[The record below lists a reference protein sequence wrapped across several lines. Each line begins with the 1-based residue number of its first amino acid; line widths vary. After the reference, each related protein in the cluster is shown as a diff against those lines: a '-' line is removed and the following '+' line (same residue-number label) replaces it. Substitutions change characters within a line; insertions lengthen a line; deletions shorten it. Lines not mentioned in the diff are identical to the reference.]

1 MHRAESGRV
10 PVPSFCVVFHAVRMC
25 YPPGIHVWQYG
36 KSVANQEAPPC
47 FDVRSYCWDFIT
59 EAWSMIAHMVELR
72 SADSAL
78 PKAPSPS
85 TRLVCL
91 AWPALTLTLLGAAIP
106 TLRFQGVSS
115 HPKTVAVTGSTLKKD
130 IPIRC
135 DVDYLPE
142 ARARKGQISLWA
154 KLNSLLHIRWPERD
168 GKQI

>member
-1 MHRAESGRV
+1 
-10 PVPSFCVVFHAVRMC
+10 
-25 YPPGIHVWQYG
+25 
-36 KSVANQEAPPC
+36 
-47 FDVRSYCWDFIT
+47 
-59 EAWSMIAHMVELR
+59 MIAHMVELR

-91 AWPALTLTLLGAAIP
+91 AWPVLTLTLLGVAIL
-106 TLRFQGVSS
+106 TLRFQGASS
-115 HPKTVAVTGSTLKKD
+115 HPKTVAVTGPTLKD

-154 KLNSLLHIRWPERD
+154 KLNSLLHIR
-168 GKQI
+168 